1 MRRLAIMSLILA
13 GVPAGAVA
21 QTGAT
26 RSAEDYV
33 CALTDEC
40 EQAADAPAEEAV
52 PGKPRARTSSTR
64 GFSLTKPGAAKPA
77 EGRPVTTGAP
87 RATATNA
94 RPAGAAVKPAAKPAA
109 KMAAAKTPGVPKAAA
124 DRRVDLRL
132 SFQLGSAELTP
143 QAKEEA
149 KVFAQ
154 ALQMPSLQSK
164 KFVIEGHT
172 DAQGS
177 RAYNLD
183 LSQRRAN
190 AVADYLSSL
199 GVSRDVQGGR
209 RQRIDRFAPLL
220 PATLRACGHGNRPGP
235 AENGS
240 RRRFM
245 VAYDRLVGYGACL
258 GACRSAST
266 TAWM

>member
-77 EGRPVTTGAP
+77 AGRPVTTGAP

-199 GVSRDVQGGR
+199 GVSRD
-209 RQRIDRFAPLL
+209 RFEV
-220 PATLRACGHGNRPGP
+220 RGHGFDKPLPG
-235 AENGS
+235 
-240 RRRFM
+240 
-245 VAYDRLVGYGACL
+245 
-258 GACRSAST
+258 RSAASQDNRRVE
-266 TAWM
+266 AVLIS